1 MCSDIHY
8 FHCLRIIEI
17 LKTTEADTKSM
28 FGRYSSQRMKDWLEI
43 IRLYEKDNVYIAEA
57 AQTLVR
63 NIQYDLPSVKKQA
76 NKFEQLIA
84 EAEKKVQDQTA
95 TEAALH
101 AQRAAMCQ
109 KLCIA
114 GENLKQEFTEKL
126 DELPTIYMDIVV
138 SAKNLSKSLEL
149 FAKAS
154 EDEECLPLLRHVITK
169 GNTTVY
175 EYVNGKPPHS
185 IEEPPTEI
193 KLTIGNSNS
202 NNPTLGDNNEVSSS
216 V

>member
-1 MCSDIHY
+1 MYSDIHY

-43 IRLYEKDNVYIAEA
+43 VRLYEKDNVYIAEA

-63 NIQYDLPSVKKQA
+63 NIQYDLPSVKRQS
-76 NKFEQLIA
+76 NKFELLIA
-84 EAEKKVQDQTA
+84 EAEKKMQDQTA
-95 TEAALH
+95 SEAALH

-109 KLCIA
+109 KLCIT
-114 GENLKQEFTEKL
+114 GEHLKQEFTDKL
-126 DELPTIYMDIVV
+126 GELPDIYTDIVV
-138 SAKNLSKSLEL
+138 STKKLIKSLGL

-154 EDEECLPLLRHVITK
+154 EIAECLPLLRHVIAK

-175 EYVNGKPPHS
+175 EYVHGEPPLS
-185 IEEPPTEI
+185 IEEPLTEI
-193 KLTIGNSNS
+193 KLTICNSDSNS
-202 NNPTLGDNNEVSSS
+202 LPIDDDNEV
-216 V
+216 